1 MKNNNELIENIRKK
15 LEQQNPCGLVSRM
28 DISRNTGGIL
38 HPRTLANLDSL
49 GIGISDPVRIGRK
62 IFYRI
67 DAIVEFIYSKMENTC
82 EKEVA

>member
-38 HPRTLANLDSL
+38 HP
-49 GIGISDPVRIGRK
+49 GH
-62 IFYRI
+62 
-67 DAIVEFIYSKMENTC
+67 
-82 EKEVA
+82 

>member
-1 MKNNNELIENIRKK
+1 MKEKAALIENIRKK

-49 GIGISDPVRIGRK
+49 GEGISDPVRIGRK
-62 IFYRI
+62 VFYRI
-67 DAIVEFIYSKMENTC
+67 DAIVEYIDSKMDKSC
-82 EKEVA
+82 GKEVA